1 MDLNHQMILIQE
13 LKEKVS
19 EDSADIIDIYN
30 AIYERLQDLENEKQ
44 QEALDLGYCF
54 HTDLI
59 DVTTLGDMAD
69 GWRRYMCKDC
79 REILYRPVKK
89 DD

>member
-1 MDLNHQMILIQE
+1 MILIHE

-30 AIYERLQDLENEKQ
+30 AIYERLQDLENDTQ
-44 QEALDLGYCF
+44 REALELGYCF
-54 HTDLI
+54 HTELM
-59 DVTTLGDMAD
+59 DVTTFEDARE

-79 REILYRPVKK
+79 REILYKPIKK
-89 DD
+89 ED